1 MQLHKTNINSGM
13 KKKSKKKKRKSSLS
27 YRPKLQRQVKQK
39 NRSPAKKKKKK
50 GGCRFVCSNW
60 KTIKLLHFQPY
71 FSEAT
76 VPSNSTLICTN
87 LLFNSPGKLPQCLQT
102 LALIWSCIFM
112 QFELKYDS
120 RHMMPICIIH
130 NWTVEND
137 AKVMLKIRSEKR
149 PWSIPSNRVE
159 PMNPRL
165 PTSNVLQNKT
175 LKTSIPALLKID
187 TRES

>member
-1 MQLHKTNINSGM
+1 MAWKRNP
-13 KKKSKKKKRKSSLS
+13 KRKKEKAAYPIGQSYKDKSSRKTDL
-27 YRPKLQRQVKQK
+27 LQ
-39 NRSPAKKKKKK
+39 KKKK

-149 PWSIPSNRVE
+149 PWSIPSNRVA

-187 TRES
+187 ARES